1 MNIRNFIIEK
11 VKILIILFVKSFI
24 LIILLHKII
33 LCFHKLS
40 SSTCLFSSTMTAV
53 KLNDDKEV
61 KKALEKAFW
70 NKAPLSF
77 RLHKVLVLLSVPVFR
92 NLDANPNP
100 EIKTKHYN

>member
-1 MNIRNFIIEK
+1 MNIGNIIIEK
-11 VKILIILFVKSFI
+11 VKILIILLVKSFI

-33 LCFHKLS
+33 FRFHKLS
-40 SSTCLFSSTMTAV
+40 SSTMTAV
-53 KLNDDKEV
+53 KLNDRKGV

-70 NKAPLSF
+70 NKAPLTF
-77 RLHKVLVLLSVPVFR
+77 HLCKVLVLLSVPVFR